1 MRRRRF
7 LVLCGAAIGW
17 PLMAQAQ
24 QGKVPVIGILLTGNP
39 DPEIFLTGFRE
50 GLREA
55 GYIEGQNIRLEARSA
70 EGRAALLPE
79 KAAELVRLKVDIIVT
94 SLTPSAQAAKNATGD
109 IPIVM
114 APAGDPIATKLVASL
129 ARPGGN
135 VTGLS
140 ATSAELTGKSLELIR
155 EVIPS
160 ARRIAALTNEVDPFS
175 VPFLAQIGEGTRR
188 LGMEMVP
195 VMTRPSAPLAP
206 AFETMTSRKADALLI
221 QGSLRNKEL
230 FDLAIKHRLP
240 SFSSNQQVAK
250 SGGLMTYSGSV
261 VEMHREA
268 ARFVDKILKG
278 RKPADLP
285 VQLPT
290 KYELVINLKTAQ
302 ALGLTIPPT
311 LLARADEVIE

>member
-1 MRRRRF
+1 M
-7 LVLCGAAIGW
+7 
-17 PLMAQAQ
+17 
-24 QGKVPVIGILLTGNP
+24 K
-39 DPEIFLTGFRE
+39 GFRNA
-50 GLREA
+50 LRES
-55 GYIEGQNIRLEARSA
+55 GYIDGQNIRLEARSA

-160 ARRIAALTNEVDPFS
+160 ARRIAALAKEVDPFS

-206 AFETMTSRKADALLI
+206 AFESMTSRKADALLI
-221 QGSLRNKEL
+221 QGSLQNKEL